1 MMDMDT
7 QNTDKALS
15 FEKALFIALSRH
27 GFLLPVDDDQ
37 VVKFENELPA
47 TQTIPDEFSDPQ
59 ALIPREV
66 DNLRTMITDQF
77 DTDGLYNWK
86 VASSQDENRNEGED

>member
-7 QNTDKALS
+7 QNKDKALS

-37 VVKFENELPA
+37 VVKFEHELPA
-47 TQTIPDEFSDPQ
+47 PQTIPDEFSDPE
-59 ALIPREV
+59 ALIPGEV
-66 DNLRTMITDQF
+66 DNLRRMVTDQF
-77 DTDGLYNWK
+77 DTDDLYKLK
-86 VASSQDENRNEGED
+86 VASSQNERED